1 MPTFQ
6 YEALN
11 GSGQQVKAEIDAGTS
26 DEAISKVRSQGY
38 FVTKIR
44 EKAAKKAAKSSPGD
58 PTATAAPAAPAA
70 PAAARRKKKKKGLND
85 LSFSVGKVSQ
95 KILVQFT
102 RQLST
107 LQDAGLPILRSVK
120 ILHQQQKPGLMRD
133 ALDDVAADVEGGTT
147 LSESFSR
154 HPRVFDKLYV
164 NMVQAGETGGVLDV
178 ILQRLAEFMEKSQKL
193 KRRLKGAMIYPAVVI
208 SFACLM
214 VTGIMIIVIP
224 KFKKLFAQFKT
235 GLPEITQ
242 ILINVSYWMAHE
254 YGWAWVLGTPFG
266 VYFFIK
272 LVGKTKPGRFVLDV
286 VKLKIPVMGQIIK
299 KSTIARFTR
308 TLGTLLSAGV
318 PILEAIN
325 ITRDTCG
332 NMVYEKALQKV
343 HDAIREGEGFANP
356 LRNARVCD
364 SIVVNM
370 IDVGEETGDMDKMLM
385 KIADNYDEEVDV
397 MVASMVSILE
407 PIMIVV
413 LGTIVGFIVIAVFY
427 PYIKLLSTMSG
438 GG

>member
-1 MPTFQ
+1 MATFL

-11 GSGQQVKAEIDAGTS
+11 GSGQQVKAEIEAGTS
-26 DEAISKVRSQGY
+26 DEAISRVRSQGY

-44 EKAAKKAAKSSPGD
+44 EKAAKKSSRTSPGD
-58 PTATAAPAAPAA
+58 PVSSSAASAAAA
-70 PAAARRKKKKKGLND
+70 IAPARRKKKKKGLND
-85 LSFSVGKVSQ
+85 LSFSIGRVPQ

-107 LQDAGLPILRSVK
+107 LQDAGLPILRSIK

-133 ALDDVAADVEGGTT
+133 ALDGVGDDVEGGTT
-147 LSESFSR
+147 LSEAFSR
-154 HPRVFDKLYV
+154 HPRVFDRLYV

-193 KRRLKGAMIYPAVVI
+193 KRRLKGAMIYPVVVI
-208 SFACLM
+208 SFAMLM

-242 ILINVSYWMAHE
+242 ILINVSSWMAHD

-266 VYFFIK
+266 IYFFLK
-272 LVGKTKPGRFVLDV
+272 VVGKTKIGRYIIDV
-286 VKLKIPVMGQIIK
+286 VKLKIPVMGSIIQ
-299 KSTIARFTR
+299 KSTIARLTR
-308 TLGTLLSAGV
+308 TLGTLLAAGV
-318 PILEAIN
+318 PILEAI
-325 ITRDTCG
+325 IIARDTCG
-332 NMVYEKALQKV
+332 NMVYEKAMQKV
-343 HDAIREGEGFANP
+343 HDAIREGEGFATP

-397 MVASMVSILE
+397 MVGSMVSILE

-413 LGTIVGFIVIAVFY
+413 LGVIVGFIVIAVFY
-427 PYIKLLSTMSG
+427 PYIKLLSTMSNG
-438 GG
+438 G